1 MRRFL
6 VLAILLIGVSAF
18 VTAVVEKASTAGQRP
33 ASQSSVKIP
42 RKMAALDRARGEV
55 PEPPV
60 QVFAASFNDGDH
72 VVYRYHVVNG
82 SAWPIAK
89 LLIGYNH
96 LLDESV
102 IGTGPVGWNPVGW
115 DTAAANSVRAPTGWY
130 GETISDE
137 DIDPLHHIQLH
148 IHWQVDTV
156 TNVLYGGQELAGF
169 TVSVPAADSMYEKGP
184 WTVYLS
190 AGPVRH
196 YTGKLAF
203 DATASVPLSSVFAR
217 NGITS
222 TPNPTRG
229 TVTISFRGPT
239 TGAALIEM
247 YDASGRLV
255 RRLPGKLTAGQG
267 SVLWDQR
274 NSEGGLVAPGMYFVR
289 VKAGAME
296 RFSRVTVLR

>member
-1 MRRFL
+1 MRRFI
-6 VLAILLIGVSAF
+6 VLAILLISVSAL
-18 VTAVVEKASTAGQRP
+18 VTAVVENASTAGQRA
-33 ASQSSVKIP
+33 ASQSSVEIP
-42 RKMAALDRARGEV
+42 RRMAARDRAGGEE

-60 QVFAASFNDGDH
+60 QVFATSSNEGDH
-72 VVYRYHVVNG
+72 VIYRYRVVNG
-82 SAWPIAK
+82 SAWPIAQ
-89 LLIGYNH
+89 LLVGYNH
-96 LLDESV
+96 LRDETV
-102 IGTGPVGWNPVGW
+102 IGTGPVGWNG
-115 DTAAANSVRAPTGWY
+115 DTAATSSVWAPTGWF
-130 GETISDE
+130 GETIGTEGMDS
-137 DIDPLHHIQLH
+137 LY

-156 TNVLYGGQELAGF
+156 TNVLNGAQELVGF

-190 AGPVRH
+190 AGPMRH
-196 YTGKLAF
+196 YTGRLAF

-222 TPNPTRG
+222 IPNPTRG

-239 TGAALIEM
+239 TGATLIEM

-274 NSEGGLVAPGMYFVR
+274 NSEAGLVAPGMYFVR